1 MNCAHCGQPLPSAN
15 SRFCTHCGK
24 PVAPSNPGG
33 APRDPAASVEEATR
47 RAAGHTAQAV
57 RSVLEDP
64 RLRERIPGRSLAL
77 LGAGLVALAVVLSW
91 LPFFPGMHLGWAVV
105 MLVSAVLVGVRE
117 LHAAGRSLP
126 EPMLRVAR
134 QTEHPLFLPAFTVLT
149 CVQAFLALSLGL
161 LPLLWLLAAIVLV
174 YDQRRALSALVA
186 EQGTPSPEEVR
197 LGRWVLLGTLVCAAA
212 MFFTWDNY
220 GGRSLGGG
228 LQPVQMREWKVDG
241 FGKEWEDHY
250 EYRYDPF
257 GGYSTSYGT
266 SGRGRPLAS
275 LAVLVLGGLVVLTRA
290 RQARASLPPWVLPVL
305 AGAVTLWGV
314 SGLASQL
321 GPWLFLAGALLID
334 LAVARE
340 FLQRP
345 RVG

>member
-24 PVAPSNPGG
+24 PVAPSSPGD
-33 APRDPAASVEEATR
+33 APRDISSSVEDATR
-47 RAAGHTAQAV
+47 RAAGQTAQAV

-77 LGAGLVALAVVLSW
+77 LGAGLVVLAIVLSW
-91 LPFFPGMHLGWAVV
+91 LPAFRGIGTLWSVV
-105 MLVSAVLVGVRE
+105 MLVCALLVGVRE

-126 EPMLRVAR
+126 EPVLRVAH
-134 QTEHPLFLPAFTVLT
+134 QTEHPFFLPVFTVLT
-149 CVQAFLALSLGL
+149 CVQAFLSLSLGL
-161 LPLLWLLAAIVLV
+161 VPLLWLLAAIVLV

-197 LGRWVLLGTLVCAAA
+197 LGRWVLLGTFVCAVAL
-212 MFFTWDNY
+212 FFSW
-220 GGRSLGGG
+220 G
-228 LQPVQMREWKVDG
+228 LHEGYFFAGYRPVQVREWTADG
-241 FGKEWEDHY
+241 YTKEYEDHY
-250 EYRYDPF
+250 EYRFDMNANYMPA
-257 GGYSTSYGT
+257 YAT
-266 SGRGRPLAS
+266 SGRARPLVS
-275 LAVLVLGGLVVLTRA
+275 VAVLVLGALVVLTRG

-314 SGLASQL
+314 SGLASHL
-321 GPWLFLAGALLID
+321 GPWLFLAGAVLID

-340 FLQRP
+340 FPQRP
-345 RVG
+345 RAR